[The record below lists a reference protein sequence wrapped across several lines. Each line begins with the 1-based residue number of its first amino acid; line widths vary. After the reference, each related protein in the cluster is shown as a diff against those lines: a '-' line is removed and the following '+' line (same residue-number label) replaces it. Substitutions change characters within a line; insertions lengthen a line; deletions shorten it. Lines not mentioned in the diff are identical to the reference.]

1 MAILK
6 NPAAACTPPSPHSR
20 SRRSGVAAN
29 RRERATTNNQK
40 SKNLK
45 TGNMSSIV
53 FGYRRNAGAKGTRSR
68 FTVTQ
73 TTRVRR
79 RSAAVS
85 RVRVPRRPPECG
97 MATTAVPVPQLYP
110 LASGLWAAPARSGQ
124 RRSQD
129 GRRTQLRAP
138 AERTSTQQE
147 RARPRPRL
155 TRHGVGD
162 RRGGVSDTPC
172 STPLHM
178 TACARPPWR
187 PLSTPGEEDTM
198 RCTTI
203 NILPSTN
210 ESKRRADDNTS
221 TVHTTRAVPSLPT
234 HPPTHPPTYPPT
246 HSPISLTPKL

>member
-79 RSAAVS
+79 RSAAGQRSPATRPNAEWRLQLYQYHSCTLWRLGCGQRQRAAASAGARTVGGRSSELQQSGPARSRRGHSNGRGLVS
-85 RVRVPRRPPECG
+85 RVTVS
-97 MATTAVPVPQLYP
+97 VI
-110 LASGLWAAPARSGQ
+110 
-124 RRSQD
+124 
-129 GRRTQLRAP
+129 
-138 AERTSTQQE
+138 
-147 RARPRPRL
+147 
-155 TRHGVGD
+155 GVG
-162 RRGGVSDTPC
+162 VS
-172 STPLHM
+172 
-178 TACARPPWR
+178 A
-187 PLSTPGEEDTM
+187 
-198 RCTTI
+198 
-203 NILPSTN
+203 
-210 ESKRRADDNTS
+210 
-221 TVHTTRAVPSLPT
+221 T
-234 HPPTHPPTYPPT
+234 HLVAHLYT
-246 HSPISLTPKL
+246 

>member
-85 RVRVPRRPPECG
+85 RVRVPRPARMRNGDYSCTS
-97 MATTAVPVPQLYP
+97 TTAVPSGVWAVGS
-110 LASGLWAAPARSGQ
+110 ASAQRPAQEPGRSEDAAPSSSRADQHAAGV
-124 RRSQD
+124 RRGH
-129 GRRTQLRAP
+129 GRGLVSRVTV
-138 AERTSTQQE
+138 SVI
-147 RARPRPRL
+147 
-155 TRHGVGD
+155 GVG
-162 RRGGVSDTPC
+162 VS
-172 STPLHM
+172 
-178 TACARPPWR
+178 A
-187 PLSTPGEEDTM
+187 
-198 RCTTI
+198 
-203 NILPSTN
+203 
-210 ESKRRADDNTS
+210 
-221 TVHTTRAVPSLPT
+221 T
-234 HPPTHPPTYPPT
+234 HLVAHLYT
-246 HSPISLTPKL
+246 

>member
-79 RSAAVS
+79 RRPCRLPAAAQRS
-85 RVRVPRRPPECG
+85 PARPARMRNGDYSCTS
-97 MATTAVPVPQLYP
+97 TTAVPSGVWAVGS
-110 LASGLWAAPARSGQ
+110 ASAQRPAQEPGRSEDAAPS
-124 RRSQD
+124 SS
-129 GRRTQLRAP
+129 RADQH
-138 AERTSTQQE
+138 AAGEG
-147 RARPRPRL
+147 ARPRGLVSRV
-155 TRHGVGD
+155 TVSVIGVG
-162 RRGGVSDTPC
+162 VS
-172 STPLHM
+172 
-178 TACARPPWR
+178 A
-187 PLSTPGEEDTM
+187 
-198 RCTTI
+198 
-203 NILPSTN
+203 
-210 ESKRRADDNTS
+210 
-221 TVHTTRAVPSLPT
+221 T
-234 HPPTHPPTYPPT
+234 HLVAHLYT
-246 HSPISLTPKL
+246 